1 MKTNIDEQLIDWI
14 KTHVEFVKTLN
25 FSDEEIINHSS
36 KILSIHDE
44 LQKCQRTL
52 GKCIND
58 DELHEV
64 FYRTSK
70 NRLSTTFVY
79 CNKHQDGVITNLSN
93 YWIKDFNQQW
103 NDLNFSKDNILCEH
117 NISSDDKFGDWRADL
132 IKFLNKQLK
141 ATNISGL
148 YLYGSY
154 GIGKSYIMALFCNE
168 LTKLNK
174 TICFVNLI
182 NLTNEFRKNK
192 SPYELTN
199 EFLELVEK
207 MQNCNVLVLDEI
219 GTEKFNYYLHIEILL
234 VILYERYQHNLP
246 TFFISNLDL
255 KKLKLKYLNTM
266 NNSSFKKT
274 EKESNELLV
283 DKIIQ
288 VIHDCVNGKIINL
301 SGKNLRIKE

>member
-1 MKTNIDEQLIDWI
+1 MKTNIDKQLIDWI
-14 KTHVEFVKTLN
+14 KIHIEFVKTLN
-25 FSDEEIINHSS
+25 FSDEEIINHSL

-44 LQKCQRTL
+44 LQKCQNTL

-103 NDLNFSKDNILCEH
+103 NDLIFSKNNILSTNE
-117 NISSDDKFGDWRADL
+117 FGDWRADL
-132 IKFLNKQLK
+132 LKFLKKQLQT
-141 ATNISGL
+141 TNISGL

-182 NLTNEFRKNK
+182 NLTNEFRKNR

-207 MQNCNVLVLDEI
+207 MQNCDVLVLDEI
-219 GTEKFNYYLHIEILL
+219 GIEKFNYWLHIEILL
-234 VILYERYQHNLP
+234 AILYERIQYNLP

-255 KKLKLKYLNTM
+255 KKLKLKYLSTM
-266 NNSSFKKT
+266 NNSSFKKA

>member
-1 MKTNIDEQLIDWI
+1 MKTNIDKQLIDWI
-14 KTHVEFVKTLN
+14 KIHVEFVKTLN
-25 FSDEEIINHSS
+25 FSDEEIINHSL

-44 LQKCQRTL
+44 LQKCQNTL

-103 NDLNFSKDNILCEH
+103 NDLIFSKNNILSTNE
-117 NISSDDKFGDWRADL
+117 FGDWRADL
-132 IKFLNKQLK
+132 LKFLKKQLQT
-141 ATNISGL
+141 TNISGL

-182 NLTNEFRKNK
+182 NLTNEFRKNR

-207 MQNCNVLVLDEI
+207 MQNCDVLVLDEI
-219 GTEKFNYYLHIEILL
+219 GIEKFNYWLHIEILL
-234 VILYERYQHNLP
+234 AILYERIQYNLP

-255 KKLKLKYLNTM
+255 KKLKLK
-266 NNSSFKKT
+266 
-274 EKESNELLV
+274 
-283 DKIIQ
+283 
-288 VIHDCVNGKIINL
+288 
-301 SGKNLRIKE
+301 

>member
-1 MKTNIDEQLIDWI
+1 MKTNIDKQLIDWI
-14 KTHVEFVKTLN
+14 KTHVEFVKILN
-25 FSDEEIINHSS
+25 FSDEEIINHSL

-44 LQKCQRTL
+44 LQKCQNTL

-103 NDLNFSKDNILCEH
+103 NDLIFSKNNILSTNE
-117 NISSDDKFGDWRADL
+117 FGDWRADL
-132 IKFLNKQLK
+132 LKFLKKQLQT
-141 ATNISGL
+141 TNISGL

-182 NLTNEFRKNK
+182 NLTNEFRKNR

-207 MQNCNVLVLDEI
+207 MHNCDVLVLDEI
-219 GTEKFNYYLHIEILL
+219 GIEKFNYWLHIEILL
-234 VILYERYQHNLP
+234 AILYERIQYNLP

-255 KKLKLKYLNTM
+255 KKLKLKYLSTM